1 MTIVMNEGRART
13 MDFNAND
20 VGLVPRV
27 AAHYIENT
35 GDTDCT
41 FLEVF
46 KADQFVDV
54 SVNNWIRRLPPEA
67 VTAHMNLDQEL
78 IAKIPSEKEL
88 VIPG

>member
-1 MTIVMNEGRART
+1 MGVIANEGRART

-20 VGLVPRV
+20 VGFVPRV

-35 GDTDCT
+35 GNTDCT
-41 FLEVF
+41 FLEMF

-67 VTAHMNLDQEL
+67 VTAHMNIDKQQ

-88 VIPG
+88 VIAG

>member
-1 MTIVMNEGRART
+1 MNEGKART

-20 VGLVPRV
+20 VGFVPRV
-27 AAHYIENT
+27 ATHYIENT
-35 GDTDCT
+35 GKTDLV
-41 FLEVF
+41 FLEMF

-67 VTAHMNLDQEL
+67 VTAHMNIDQDL

-88 VIPG
+88 VIAG